1 MKCPFL
7 SYYRYYSGSGVG
19 WRMKRKLMARGV
31 GPGAYQTKGKHWRI
45 RRPRGVTDRDIA
57 LWLHPE
63 TGQPRNTNFAHCEPL
78 KLWIDT
84 LRQRI
89 IDHRYDHQP
98 GRPRVKPAPAHP
110 A

>member
-1 MKCPFL
+1 MLGCHLATAPERVSYLLL
-7 SYYRYYSGSGVG
+7 SHHNS
-19 WRMKRKLMARGV
+19 KRLARRV
-31 GPGAYQTKGKHWRI
+31 KYAAFI
-45 RRPRGVTDRDIA
+45 PRENFHRDNEHDRDIA

-63 TGQPRNTNFAHCEPL
+63 TGQPRNTNYTRCEPL

-98 GRPRVKPAPAHP
+98 GRPRLKSAPTHP